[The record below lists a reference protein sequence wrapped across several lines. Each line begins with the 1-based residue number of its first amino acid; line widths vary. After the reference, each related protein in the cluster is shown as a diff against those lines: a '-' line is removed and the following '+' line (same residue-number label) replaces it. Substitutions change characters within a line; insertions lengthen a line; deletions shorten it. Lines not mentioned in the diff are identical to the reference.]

1 MKKLGL
7 LVLSVL
13 FFAQGNALA
22 NETQF
27 EASNDV
33 AVSDHV
39 RIYTIYVGLGRRARN
54 QCFSY
59 QGRDVVVEGD
69 MKLRVYKAV
78 YWTNGD
84 CDLYY

>member
-7 LVLSVL
+7 LLLSVM
-13 FFAQGNALA
+13 FFAQGTALA

-27 EASNDV
+27 EASSE
-33 AVSDHV
+33 ASSFHE
-39 RIYTIYVGLGRRARN
+39 RIYTLYVGVGRRARN
-54 QCFSY
+54 LCFSY

-69 MKLRVYKAV
+69 MRLRVYRAV
-78 YWTNGD
+78 YWSNGD